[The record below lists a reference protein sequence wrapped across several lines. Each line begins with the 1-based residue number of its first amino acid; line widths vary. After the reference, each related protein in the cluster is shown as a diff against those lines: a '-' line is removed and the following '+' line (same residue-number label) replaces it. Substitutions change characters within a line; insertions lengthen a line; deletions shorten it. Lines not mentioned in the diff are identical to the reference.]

1 MLGNGLGILA
11 LTSYKLS
18 FTNILILKSRDR
30 TYKKVSHKCLTIYVL
45 FIIFNILNIYYEIFT
60 WPLITLVV
68 SSKLSGML

>member
-1 MLGNGLGILA
+1 MLGNVLGILA
-11 LTSYKLS
+11 LTSHKLS

-30 TYKKVSHKCLTIYVL
+30 TYKKHKCLTIYVL
-45 FIIFNILNIYYEIFT
+45 FIIFNISNIYYEIFT